1 MTENSKRLFI
11 IDGMAMIYRSHFA
24 MIKNPLTT
32 KNGQHTSAIYG
43 LANSIFKLIKDEDPD
58 YITVAMD
65 CREPTFRHKMYD
77 EYKANRE
84 AMPEELV
91 SQLKIIDQM
100 IGWMNIPIVRKP
112 GFEADD
118 IMGTLARLA
127 SEEDIVTY
135 LVTGDKDMM
144 QLISDK
150 IFLYTPGSRFNPTTV
165 YDAEKVKEKWGV
177 GPDKMIELLSLLGD
191 SSDNIPGIDGIGKKT
206 AAKLLQEYGDIDT
219 IVNNIDEIR
228 NKRVRN
234 GLTNSEE
241 KLDLAMKLVTIDKNV
256 DIDTSIN
263 QLSKQ
268 SMDEDSL
275 KTFFN
280 DLEIHSLSNTL
291 SNITKD
297 KSAEKS
303 ITPAD
308 KSYTSILTKKSLKKL
323 VSSLNSKMLLS
334 IDIETTEIDPITADI
349 VGLSISLKPNE
360 GFYIPVLFPERS
372 SMKEYD
378 LDLVFILNSLK
389 DVLES
394 SQYKKCGQNIKY
406 DSLILKRHG
415 IDMRGIYFDSMIAEH
430 LLHPEKNS
438 YKLDNL
444 SIEYIG
450 YEMQPIEDL
459 IGKGKD
465 QISMSEVPLAD
476 VEFYAAEDSDLAL
489 QLTKKLESKI
499 KENNLE
505 APYFDIEIPLI
516 RVLVDMEEVGV
527 YVDKDILADLS
538 VEIDSKIEDVE
549 KDIYKI
555 SQKEFNINSPKQLA
569 EILFDELELKEIK
582 KRSTSIEVLESLK
595 FHHPLPEL
603 VLSYRHLSKLS
614 STYIKAL
621 PNHINSRTGRVHTSF
636 NQTIASTGRL
646 SSTKPNFQNIPV
658 RTELGKK
665 IRKSIKAQ
673 NKDSVIFS
681 ADYSQIELRVMAHYS
696 KEPELLNAFNN
707 DLDIHSRTASLVYG
721 VDEKE
726 VTSDQRR
733 SAKVVNFGIMYGAG
747 PFRMSKELGVSMK
760 DAKKLIDTYF
770 ETYPGIQIYI
780 QKTIEDAHMRGY
792 VSTLGGR
799 RRYAQALG
807 TSNLNIQKAE
817 ERALINMP
825 IQGTAA
831 ELVKIAM
838 INIHNKIRE
847 NRYKTKMIL
856 QIHDELIFEVPK
868 YEIEN
873 ISKLVKFEMENAV
886 KLSIPLKVDFNWG
899 TSWYD
904 AH

>member
-1 MTENSKRLFI
+1 MTQKIKRLFI
-11 IDGMAMIYRSHFA
+11 IDGMALIYRSHFA

-43 LANSIFKLIKDEDPD
+43 LANSIFKLIKDESPE
-58 YITVAMD
+58 YLAIAMD

-77 EYKANRE
+77 QYKANRE

-91 SQLKIIDQM
+91 SQLDIIDNM
-100 IGWMNIPIVRKP
+100 INSMNIPIVRKP

-118 IMGTLARLA
+118 VMGTLARLA
-127 SEEDIVTY
+127 SEQDISTY

-144 QLISDK
+144 QLISDN
-150 IFLYTPGSRFNPTTV
+150 IFLYTPGNRFNPTTI

-206 AAKLLQEYGDIDT
+206 AAKLLQEYGDINT
-219 IVNNIDEIR
+219 IVKNIDEIR
-228 NKRVRN
+228 NKRVRE
-234 GLTNSEE
+234 GLTNGED
-241 KLDLAMKLVTIDKNV
+241 KLDLAIKLVTIDDQV
-256 DIDTSIN
+256 DINVAIDD
-263 QLSKQ
+263 LFKQ
-268 SMDEDSL
+268 SMDNESL
-275 KTFFN
+275 KALFN

-291 SNITKD
+291 INITED
-297 KSAEKS
+297 KSKDNPIIEE
-303 ITPAD
+303 
-308 KSYTSILTKKSLKKL
+308 KSYTSILTKESLEKF
-323 VSSLNSKMLLS
+323 VSSLDSKALLS
-334 IDIETTEIDPITADI
+334 IDIETTEINPITADI

-360 GFYIPVLFPERS
+360 GFYIPVLFPEKD
-372 SMKEYD
+372 SMKEYN

-389 DVLES
+389 GVLEDS
-394 SQYKKCGQNIKY
+394 EYKKCGQNIKY

-415 IDMRGIYFDSMIAEH
+415 INLRGICFDSMIAEH
-430 LLHPEKNS
+430 ILHPEKNS

-465 QISMSEVPLAD
+465 QISMSEVPLSD
-476 VEFYAAEDSDLAL
+476 IQFYAVEDSDLAL
-489 QLTKKLESKI
+489 QLTKKLQSKI

-505 APYFDIEIPLI
+505 GPYFDIEIPLI
-516 RVLVDMEEVGV
+516 PVLVDMEEEGV
-527 YVDKDILADLS
+527 YVDKEILSKLA
-538 VEIDSKIEDVE
+538 VEIDYKIEE
-549 KDIYKI
+549 LQKDIYKI
-555 SQKEFNINSPKQLA
+555 AEKEFNINSPQQLA
-569 EILFDELELKEIK
+569 VVLFDELELKEVK
-582 KRSTSIEVLESLK
+582 KRSTSIEVLEALK

-603 VLSYRHLSKLS
+603 ILKYRHLSKLN

-621 PNHINSRTGRVHTSF
+621 PEHINSRTGRVHTSF

-646 SSTKPNFQNIPV
+646 SSTKPNFQNIPI

-665 IRKSIKAQ
+665 IRKAIRAQ
-673 NKDSVIFS
+673 SEDALIFS

-696 KEPELLNAFNN
+696 QEPELLDAFNN

-721 VDEKE
+721 VKE
-726 VTSDQRR
+726 EDVTADQRR
-733 SAKVVNFGIMYGAG
+733 AAKVVNFGIMYGAG
-747 PFRMSKELGVSMK
+747 PFRMSKELGIPMK
-760 DAKKLIDTYF
+760 DAKGLIETYF
-770 ETYPGIQIYI
+770 KTYPGIQTYI
-780 QKTIEDAHMRGY
+780 QKTIEDAHMKGF
-792 VSTLGGR
+792 VNTLGGR
-799 RRYAQALG
+799 KRYAQALG

-838 INIHNKIRE
+838 INIHNKIKE
-847 NRYKTKMIL
+847 HKYKTKMIL

-868 YEIEN
+868 YEIES
-873 ISKLVKFEMENAV
+873 ISELVKFEMENAV

-899 TSWYD
+899 ASWYD